1 VCTPCLNK
9 VENVLRKLEKKQG
22 LKNTRSNQP
31 KALQPL
37 GKFLCPVCNTSHT
50 ISRLGVSVLPLSM
63 ALHNNSLY
71 GDKERCSTHL
81 SSAERFCVT
90 CNKQVCKECLEDN
103 HDLHHVEDMQRIR
116 RSLDRSLKNAAKEI
130 SDRMKTIETD
140 IARIRVAREAEVNE
154 RRKLRREV
162 VTYYEG
168 YVNHVNKHKTELE
181 KKIST
186 HHEKSENILIKEEL
200 QLEQYRM
207 DLRFLCSQIQKLLS
221 LKNSMEVLK
230 LMAPVTKKLEKISG
244 EILTTGEAIINKLQ
258 FVPKSLSYGDI
269 PGFLSTFSVCPGKS
283 HAIIDRP
290 IYEKVICSIR
300 LHLADDN
307 GLKLDVY
314 RDIDIQA
321 VMTLYHM
328 EDKTCQMVGV
338 RVENNDHWSLVF
350 TPPYPGIATL
360 SVTVDGQHIKNS
372 PYVITVRT
380 LQLDNNTN
388 NMHKKK
394 VQFNKISL

>member
-1 VCTPCLNK
+1 M
-9 VENVLRKLEKKQG
+9 LRKLEKKRG

-37 GKFLCPVCNTSHT
+37 GRFLCPVCNTSHT

-200 QLEQYRM
+200 QLGKYQN
-207 DLRFLCSQIQKLLS
+207 DS
-221 LKNSMEVLK
+221 LHFHTSVYFFRTISNGPEI
-230 LMAPVTKKLEKISG
+230 PV
-244 EILTTGEAIINKLQ
+244 
-258 FVPKSLSYGDI
+258 
-269 PGFLSTFSVCPGKS
+269 FSDS
-283 HAIIDRP
+283 
-290 IYEKVICSIR
+290 KVAQSKELHGSIET
-300 LHLADDN
+300 H
-307 GLKLDVY
+307 G
-314 RDIDIQA
+314 
-321 VMTLYHM
+321 
-328 EDKTCQMVGV
+328 TCYQ
-338 RVENNDHWSLVF
+338 E
-350 TPPYPGIATL
+350 T
-360 SVTVDGQHIKNS
+360 
-372 PYVITVRT
+372 
-380 LQLDNNTN
+380 
-388 NMHKKK
+388 
-394 VQFNKISL
+394 